1 MSNINIGIDARTF
14 EYPGSVSRGIG
25 HYSKY
30 HLSKV
35 IDMLPHVNFTL
46 YYEPRSSLQG
56 LDFLF
61 EMPNVVSLHVDDYDS
76 DKINLMHICDPMNDS
91 SGFDSPFRV
100 FKHDNM
106 TVTFYDLIP
115 YHYYFSKW
123 QESTVKTYL
132 SRIDQMIRNNCHILA
147 ISEYTKN
154 DLCTCFAIDKS
165 RVNAIMAGI
174 NKSLVNEANEVD
186 DQAILKKYGIYKPFY
201 LHVGAHDDH
210 KNFIDAFKAFIQL
223 KKSNKDVQFVV
234 SGNMSGHLKSNF
246 YSISEYNFPD
256 IIFTGYTERSE
267 LEALYRSATA
277 TLFLSSF
284 EGFGFPVIEAMNSGC
299 PVITTNVT
307 SIPEV
312 AGDAAILCDVHDI
325 NAVSDAMITLLENSD
340 VAARLKKAG
349 YERAGVFSW
358 ETTAI
363 KTIRVWE
370 RMLGVP
376 LLIHPNGV

>member
-1 MSNINIGIDARTF
+1 
-14 EYPGSVSRGIG
+14 
-25 HYSKY
+25 
-30 HLSKV
+30 
-35 IDMLPHVNFTL
+35 
-46 YYEPRSSLQG
+46 
-56 LDFLF
+56 
-61 EMPNVVSLHVDDYDS
+61 
-76 DKINLMHICDPMNDS
+76 
-91 SGFDSPFRV
+91 
-100 FKHDNM
+100 
-106 TVTFYDLIP
+106 
-115 YHYYFSKW
+115 
-123 QESTVKTYL
+123 
-132 SRIDQMIRNNCHILA
+132 
-147 ISEYTKN
+147 
-154 DLCTCFAIDKS
+154 
-165 RVNAIMAGI
+165 
-174 NKSLVNEANEVD
+174 
-186 DQAILKKYGIYKPFY
+186 
-201 LHVGAHDDH
+201 
-210 KNFIDAFKAFIQL
+210 
-223 KKSNKDVQFVV
+223 
-234 SGNMSGHLKSNF
+234 MSGHLKSNF